1 MSKKNDVS
9 RRQFL
14 SRTALTLPV
23 AAAAIPTAMEL
34 AAPMKANA
42 AAYPS
47 IRQSIPNRTL
57 PNRTSIPSGYVV
69 VSGLDTTE
77 TYDCSQAIQDAIDSA
92 VSQGKG
98 TVIIPRLSTTSDTH
112 PQGNRCIYRI
122 NPQRILVD
130 NSNSSDPVYCAI
142 QLKDQIRLEC
152 EPGVTLQAT
161 PINSD
166 PNKLT
171 KRAHLLYAKGI
182 SSVEIINGSYVGE
195 RQKHIYSGSDF
206 YNNPD
211 NTDEWCHGLNISGV
225 QHMTVRGTHFSNCTG
240 DGICIGGSTTFD
252 IVFCDVLSTGN
263 RRQGLSITQGDSI
276 SVYDSEFSYTYGT
289 LPMNGIDIE
298 PDAPSSSVTNVTIDN
313 CILKGNEGNGIECN
327 VHTDNVTIQNVDILN
342 CLFSYNYY
350 IGFST
355 HRSAGT
361 VTGGTVFGCAF
372 YQNGNVGL
380 SIGQGVTGYTVGA
393 TDTSGAGNYT
403 NSFADNTIISHPVSS
418 IRTTYPNAADT
429 PHTGYVSGRDM
440 NTGTVS
446 DNTWRT
452 NLFTS

>member
-1 MSKKNDVS
+1 MNKKNDVS

-23 AAAAIPTAMEL
+23 AAAAIP
-34 AAPMKANA
+34 AALEITSPMPASA

-57 PNRTSIPSGYVV
+57 PNRTSIPSGFVT

-77 TYDCSQAIQDAIDSA
+77 TVDCSQAIQDAINSA

-98 TVIIPRLSTTSDTH
+98 TVIIPRLSTSSTQH
-112 PQGNRCIYRI
+112 PQGNRCIYKI
-122 NPQRILVD
+122 DPQRVVVD
-130 NSNSSDPVYCAI
+130 NSDPDDVVYCAI

-152 EPGVTLQAT
+152 EPGVTLQAMT
-161 PINSD
+161 INSD

-171 KRAHLLYAKGI
+171 RRAYLLYAKGI
-182 SSVEIINGSYVGE
+182 SSVEIINGSYVGD
-195 RQKHIYSGSDF
+195 RQKHIYSGATHK
-206 YNNPD
+206 NNPN
-211 NTDEWCHGLNISGV
+211 NTDEWCHGLQLAGV
-225 QHMTVRGTHFSNCTG
+225 QHLTVRGTNFSNCTG
-240 DGICIGGSTTFD
+240 DGICIGGSATFD
-252 IVFCDVLSTGN
+252 LVFCDVLSTGN

-298 PDAPSSSVTNVTIDN
+298 PDAPSASVTNVTIDN
-313 CILKGNEGNGIECN
+313 CIIKGNEGNGIECN
-327 VHTDNVTIQNVDILN
+327 LNTTGDSIQNVDVLN

-350 IGFST
+350 IGFSA

-361 VTGGTVFGCAF
+361 ISGGTVYGCAF
-372 YQNGNVGL
+372 YQNGNYGL
-380 SIGQGVTGYTVGA
+380 SIGQGVTGYTIGA
-393 TDTSGAGNYT
+393 TDTSGDGNYT
-403 NSFADNTIISHPVSS
+403 NSFANNKIIVHPVSS
-418 IRTTYPNAADT
+418 IRTTYPNTAAT
-429 PHTGYVSGRDM
+429 PHTGYVSGTDM
-440 NTGTVS
+440 NTGTPS